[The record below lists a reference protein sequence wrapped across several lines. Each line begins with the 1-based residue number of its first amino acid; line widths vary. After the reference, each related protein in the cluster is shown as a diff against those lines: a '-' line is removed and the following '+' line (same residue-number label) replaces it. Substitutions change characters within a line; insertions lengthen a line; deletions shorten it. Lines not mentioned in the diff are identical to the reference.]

1 MIGDGEH
8 RKHGSPLPFDVRHP
22 DTPTQV
28 VDSLKALNQ
37 LAGAKFANFDMQQPH
52 RPPTK
57 VQVSMVQRL
66 CRTLDECGGQPA
78 GLDGPSSV
86 AELMRSFAP
95 YDGMPN
101 HLIDY
106 DFDKIKIL
114 KSEVKPKRLID
125 LLPPKVRPF
134 ISDFKHHVERD
145 PVQVRAELSQDPNAM
160 PKHPYWDPTLRSDQ
174 QERLRLFKRMFD
186 IGLVDLQPSIRA
198 RAGIFFVK
206 KKDPRYI
213 RLIIDGRQ
221 ANYQHR
227 RPPVTRLGSAA
238 CLAELRLPAGQASG
252 SAYGFGQEMDV
263 SDAFYQF
270 RVDEAGAWFG
280 LDQARSY
287 DQWKS
292 LGFVVDTVFDYN
304 LGARRLVREN
314 ERLFPVVSAMSMG
327 WSWALFLAN
336 ETISAIVRESSP
348 HPSAELREKLP
359 VPSISDFDTISSTY
373 VDNVT
378 IIGASQQQV
387 KDRVALVD
395 AAFKKYDIPVVWTQ
409 EEPVQCFESVGCVVD
424 FGNGRVSNKA
434 SRLWRVHLAALEII
448 KRSKVR
454 VEIIEIW
461 LGHITSLFRLRP
473 CLLSIFDKIYRF
485 VAVGRGKR
493 IALWP
498 SVKREMRLAAHLVWF
513 THVDMQPQ
521 LIQQVDAG
529 DSADHGY
536 ALMTMVAASY
546 QIERAIRYK
555 ERWRFIPLPSEV
567 KDVLES
573 GDRARLEQLLTR
585 SGGSAHERAELWTQA
600 ESGFAVSGL
609 GLDTPYGRWLQTV
622 LEDGD
627 WLKTSAIKS
636 QWRAKGRHRA
646 DIDFPA
652 LVEPVDAYLLN
663 PAKYKL
669 LWAKRWRDPTRHINY
684 KEALVALSSLK
695 RTTRVDSLGSSLKL
709 TLCDN
714 LSVVLAFEK
723 GRSQSPALNRLC
735 RISASLQIAAN
746 VFWKLR
752 HIESP
757 RNVADT
763 PSRMFEKNRLASV
776 QWIDMK
782 HVRGVPVLELESC
795 FRKYSPSSPPGLSK
809 INEDDHVSEASET
822 IRRSTSCGSHRARRC
837 DHSDSS
843 RAHQQ
848 RSSDTPH
855 DPISGNSGEAVL
867 NREVRDVGDR
877 RERLQGSMLEVFSG
891 SGNLS
896 TACDKAGIG
905 VAGSLDIRNGTHYDL
920 TRSST
925 QNFLAFL
932 VGSGLF
938 SYIHFGTPCTV
949 FSIARK
955 GLRNMQ
961 VARYKEKIACELAFF
976 TAKLVELCCAV
987 GTFWSIENPCS
998 SMLWD
1003 LFPIR
1008 ILFQR
1013 SDVFVIDF
1021 PMCAYGAPYKK
1032 MTRILTNCSHLA
1044 SLARS
1049 CIHKRH
1055 SEQLSGKVSYVDKFG
1070 NKQTCNRT
1078 EFAGSYPKRLA
1089 ETWASLLKQA
1099 IQPCHDQEKLSAIS
1113 RAIEEELV
1121 QVASYTIKNRVNQ
1134 FQLWDSVK
1142 SGAPSLLQSI
1152 CFGQDSQAEKAR
1164 KRQKRQRASGSHW
1177 RAWESTKVG

>member
-1 MIGDGEH
+1 MHFTCGCIRWTNSQLQFFPLDDLGDSFVMNGAPYNPDWCMQGDGEH

-22 DTPTQV
+22 DTPAQV

-37 LAGAKFANFDMQQPH
+37 LAGAKFANFDMQQPQ

-66 CRTLDECGGQPA
+66 CRTLDECGGQPE
-78 GLDGPSSV
+78 GLDGPSAL

-106 DFDKIKIL
+106 DFEKIKIL
-114 KSEVKPKRLID
+114 KSEVKPKKLID
-125 LLPPKVRPF
+125 LLPPAVKPF

-145 PVQVRAELSQDPNAM
+145 AVQVRAELSQDPNAM
-160 PKHPYWDPTLRSDQ
+160 PKHPYWDPTLRTDEC
-174 QERLRLFKRMFD
+174 ERLRLFKQMFD

-238 CLAELRLPAGQASG
+238 CLAELRLPSGQASG
-252 SAYGFGQEMDV
+252 SAFGFGQEMDV

-280 LDQARSY
+280 LDQARAY
-287 DQWKS
+287 DQWKN
-292 LGFVVDTVFDYN
+292 LGFVVDTVYDYD
-304 LGARRLVREN
+304 LGARRPVRGN
-314 ERLFPVVSAMSMG
+314 EKLFPVVSAMSMG

-378 IIGASQQQV
+378 IIGASQQHV

-395 AAFKKYDIPVVWTQ
+395 AAFKRYDIPVVWTQ
-409 EEPVQCFESVGCVVD
+409 DEPVQCFESVGCLVD
-424 FGNGRVSNKA
+424 FGSGRVTNKP
-434 SRLWRVHLAALEII
+434 SRLWRVHLAALELI

-454 VEIIEIW
+454 VELVEIW

-498 SVKREMRLAAHLVWF
+498 SVKKEIKLAAHLVWF

-536 ALMTMVAASY
+536 AMMTMTAVPY

-567 KDVLES
+567 KDVLDS
-573 GDRARLEQLLTR
+573 GDRLQLERLLTR
-585 SGGSAHERAELWTQA
+585 SGGTAHERADLWTQA

-609 GLDTPYGRWLQTV
+609 GLDTPYGRWLQAV
-622 LEDGD
+622 LDDGD

-636 QWRAKGRHRA
+636 QWRAKGKHRA

-652 LVEPVDAYLLN
+652 LVEPVSAYLLN
-663 PAKYKL
+663 PDKYKL
-669 LWAKRWRDPTRHINY
+669 LWAKRWRDPTSHINY

-695 RTTRVDSLGSSLKL
+695 RTTRVDSLGSAIKL

-723 GRSQSPALNRLC
+723 GRSHSPALNRLC
-735 RISASLQIAAN
+735 RISASLQLAAN

-763 PSRMFEKNRLASV
+763 PSRWFEKNRLASV
-776 QWIDMK
+776 QWIDMT
-782 HVRGVPVLELESC
+782 HSRGVPVLELNKWTQKSHV
-795 FRKYSPSSPPGLSK
+795 SSPPGLSK
-809 INEDDHVSEASET
+809 ITKDDQHSLAFET
-822 IRRSTSCGSHRARRC
+822 DKRCTSCGSHRARRC
-837 DHSDSS
+837 EHSDPS
-843 RAHQQ
+843 RA
-848 RSSDTPH
+848 TPTDDLK
-855 DPISGNSGEAVL
+855 DPISEHSGETVL
-867 NREVRDVGDR
+867 DDKHRDCRDQHG
-877 RERLQGSMLEVFSG
+877 RLQGSMLEVFSG
-891 SGNLS
+891 QGNLS
-896 TACDKAGIG
+896 VACEQAGLG
-905 VAGSLDIRNGTHYDL
+905 VAGSIDVRHGPQYDL
-920 TRSST
+920 TRTST
-925 QNFLAFL
+925 QNFLAWL
-932 VGSGLF
+932 VGSGIF
-938 SYIHFGTPCTV
+938 SYIHFGTPCTA

-955 GLRNMQ
+955 GIRNMQ
-961 VARYKEKIACELAFF
+961 AARHKEKIACELAFV
-976 TAKLVELCCAV
+976 TAKLVDICNAV
-987 GTFWSIENPCS
+987 GTLWSIENPCS

-1008 ILFQR
+1008 LLFQR
-1013 SDVFVIDF
+1013 SDVFVVDF
-1021 PMCAYGAPYKK
+1021 PMCAYGAPLQEDD
-1032 MTRILTNCSHLA
+1032 T
-1044 SLARS
+1044 
-1049 CIHKRH
+1049 H
-1055 SEQLSGKVSYVDKFG
+1055 SDQLFYFG
-1070 NKQTCNRT
+1070 
-1078 EFAGSYPKRLA
+1078 
-1089 ETWASLLKQA
+1089 
-1099 IQPCHDQEKLSAIS
+1099 
-1113 RAIEEELV
+1113 
-1121 QVASYTIKNRVNQ
+1121 
-1134 FQLWDSVK
+1134 
-1142 SGAPSLLQSI
+1142 
-1152 CFGQDSQAEKAR
+1152 
-1164 KRQKRQRASGSHW
+1164 
-1177 RAWESTKVG
+1177 